1 MTDQTAKLYRRAK
14 QLLEEEDGGKTEELS
29 GEFRA
34 EYVPVGDLDLI
45 GIAMEHFESQAGYEG
60 ETIYFLEANTK
71 EWYSYT
77 LARPVF
83 YEKSGRRRKN
93 GKAGAPWG
101 LALSME
107 ELAKAKITL
116 TGAKCDGR
124 RRLSSSQDTK
134 GEIIAGNRRAF
145 RLCTEELGG
154 WYYRDFGLLYE
165 ERVNRKNISWLEE
178 KEGEGI
184 DLVFLRPAS
193 IKKACFSETEQKLF
207 MNLYD
212 EEGREVIVEVAYSQ
226 KEARGIRYLERIE
239 ESNPPCFFGKI
250 YHKDGKIRMY
260 PVAVLEKE
268 ELLEDA
274 IDQGKPPIKENVEA
288 AEPCDQEKEKILEIL
303 LKDVSGLLE
312 ELYQS
317 GFNTVHDSTLQEMEK
332 AGKLAGQYGM
342 EYLEGKMKALADGLS
357 MRRHQLRAMP
367 DKLAE
372 TYAELIEYLYLCR
385 TKITLDMGRKFY
397 Q

>member
-1 MTDQTAKLYRRAK
+1 
-14 QLLEEEDGGKTEELS
+14 
-29 GEFRA
+29 
-34 EYVPVGDLDLI
+34 
-45 GIAMEHFESQAGYEG
+45 
-60 ETIYFLEANTK
+60 
-71 EWYSYT
+71 
-77 LARPVF
+77 
-83 YEKSGRRRKN
+83 
-93 GKAGAPWG
+93 
-101 LALSME
+101 
-107 ELAKAKITL
+107 
-116 TGAKCDGR
+116 
-124 RRLSSSQDTK
+124 
-134 GEIIAGNRRAF
+134 
-145 RLCTEELGG
+145 
-154 WYYRDFGLLYE
+154 
-165 ERVNRKNISWLEE
+165 
-178 KEGEGI
+178 
-184 DLVFLRPAS
+184 
-193 IKKACFSETEQKLF
+193 

-288 AEPCDQEKEKILEIL
+288 AEPCDQEKEKILETL

-367 DKLAE
+367 DGLSMRRHQLRAMPDKLAE